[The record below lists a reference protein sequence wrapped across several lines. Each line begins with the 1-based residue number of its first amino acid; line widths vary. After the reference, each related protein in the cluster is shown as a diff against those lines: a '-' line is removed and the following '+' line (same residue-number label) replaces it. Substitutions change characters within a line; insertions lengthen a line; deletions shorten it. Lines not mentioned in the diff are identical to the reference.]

1 MAVSSNKRFLSDD
14 EKSIHEIRER
24 FLKINDD
31 RLNSVRD
38 ALSVKQR
45 QFLDIIPLLFHM
57 NDAQL
62 PGYVGENC
70 PTGIYDFLASKES
83 TDVAKKL
90 VKNYTERRTPLRE
103 YHIYALYL
111 IGSAGTIAYT
121 DKSDLDIWVCH
132 RSDLSDDDIYA
143 LQSKC
148 EKLTEWAASLNLEAN
163 FFVLTPESIR
173 EGQIET
179 MSEESSGSAQHLLL
193 IEEFYR
199 SGLLLS
205 GRIPAWW
212 LVPPEHEN
220 KYYLYLEKLLNKKI
234 ISEHDIIDFGDVTTI
249 PAAEFYG
256 AALWQLNKS
265 IGSPYKSI
273 LKLLLMES
281 YASEY
286 PNTEL
291 LCTRLKREIYDGET
305 DINKLDSYVLMIDK
319 LDQYLSKQE
328 SVNRLN
334 LARRCFYFKVHEW
347 LTNNRQQSKSR
358 SHEIMSELT
367 QRWNWSRDDL
377 ILLDSRET
385 WKIDRV
391 IEERNIL
398 VNELTYSYRLLTDL
412 ARQHTQETN
421 ISQEDLNILGRRLYS
436 AFERKAGKIE
446 LINPGISINVSERKL
461 TFVCS
466 IIDETAT
473 WLLYRNEYPAP
484 KSKNQA
490 PIKRSQN
497 LIELVAWSYFNGILG
512 DNTLSSLQ
520 SSVAGVTSQDL
531 LELIDAFKT
540 NFPNA
545 KVEKATVKQ
554 LSEPATITASALVV
568 NLGIDPLS
576 THTRNGMH
584 LTSNRSDALSFG
596 GKWQNLIQTCSSVV
610 VTSWGEIITAQY
622 GGNYALLDCLT
633 DFLSWSPLSS
643 TVTPSDVT
651 TLCFSTSYGASI
663 ARRVSQLFDDLSLY
677 FYKSKW
683 KASSRYILRVARQY
697 TILQIENDVL
707 RYDVIGNED
716 DLMKA
721 LGAPQK
727 TFSPYLF
734 DRHSNDNASLKLLQ
748 RYNKPDVIQLFYYDH
763 KGSAD
768 IYVLDENGSLYFQT
782 INYFDIPTM
791 LGHYKNFFEAAI
803 KRRHMHLNNQV
814 TEQSVHAYEMF
825 EIKQPINDSLYVDLK
840 SKPATSE
847 RHNYFNIQVIG
858 DIFSLNQDTFYLYCD
873 GKEFS
878 NLEHGKRVLVE
889 AVNYILSKRKQRERY
904 PIYITDIDAN
914 QSSSIQER
922 YVQTVQLLNY
932 KKHIELK
939 LNKTLKTL

>member
-1 MAVSSNKRFLSDD
+1 MATPSNKRFFSAD
-14 EKSIHEIRER
+14 EKSTHEIHER
-24 FLKINDD
+24 FLKVNDK
-31 RLNSVRD
+31 RLNTVRD
-38 ALSVKQR
+38 ALNARQR
-45 QFLDIIPLLFHM
+45 QFLDIIPLLFHF
-57 NDAQL
+57 NDPQL
-62 PGYVGENC
+62 PGYTGESC
-70 PTGIYDFLASKES
+70 PTGIYDFQPSKKS
-83 TDVAKKL
+83 IDAAKKL
-90 VKNYTERRTPLRE
+90 AKNYSEKRTPLRE

-132 RSDLSDDDIYA
+132 RNDLNDDEIYA

-148 EKLTEWAASLNLEAN
+148 EQLTAWAESLNLEAN

-212 LVPPEHEN
+212 LIPPEYESQ
-220 KYYLYLEKLLNKKI
+220 YYIYLEKLLNKKI

-265 IGSPYKSI
+265 IASPYKSI

-286 PNTEL
+286 PKTEL
-291 LCTRLKREIYDGET
+291 LCTRLKRKIYEGET
-305 DINKLDSYVLMIDK
+305 DIDKLDSYVLMIDK
-319 LDQYLSKQE
+319 LDHYLSQQE
-328 SVNRLN
+328 TTDRLN

-347 LTNNRQQSKSR
+347 LTNNRQRSKSR
-358 SHEIMSELT
+358 THEIMSELT
-367 QRWNWSRDDL
+367 ARWKWSRDEL

-398 VNELTYSYRLLTDL
+398 VNELTHSYRLLTEL

-436 AFERKAGKIE
+436 AFERKSGKIE

-466 IIDETAT
+466 LIDESPT
-473 WLLYRNEYPAP
+473 WMLYRNEYPAA
-484 KSKNQA
+484 KSKNQS

-497 LIELVAWSYFNGILG
+497 LIELVAWAYFNGILG

-520 SSVAGVTSQDL
+520 TSVAGISSQEL
-531 LELIDAFKT
+531 LELIDSFKT
-540 NFPNA
+540 NFPD
-545 KVEKATVKQ
+545 ATIDKSSVKQ
-554 LSEPATITASALVV
+554 LSEPASITNSVLII

-622 GGNYALLDCLT
+622 NGNYALLDCLT
-633 DFLSWSPLSS
+633 DFFSWSPVSRIQ
-643 TVTPSDVT
+643 TPAPLT
-651 TLCFSTSYGASI
+651 TLCFSPSYGASI
-663 ARRVSQLFDDLSLY
+663 ARRVNQLFDDLGLY
-677 FYKSKW
+677 FYKNKW
-683 KASSRYILRVARQY
+683 KSSARYLLRIARQY
-697 TILQIENDVL
+697 TMLQLENDVL
-707 RYDVIGNED
+707 RYDIIGNEEH
-716 DLMKA
+716 LMKA
-721 LGAPQK
+721 LGAPQQE
-727 TFSPYLF
+727 FSPYLF
-734 DRHSNDNASLKLLQ
+734 DRHSNDNAALKLLQ
-748 RYNKPDVIQLFYYDH
+748 RYNKPDIIQLFYYDH

-782 INYFDIPTM
+782 INYFDIATM

-803 KRRHMHLNNQV
+803 KRKHMHLNNQV
-814 TEQSVHAYEMF
+814 TEQSMHAYEMF

-840 SKPATSE
+840 RKPVTSE

-858 DIFSLNQDTFYLYCD
+858 DIFSLNHDTFYLYCD

-889 AVNYILSKRKQRERY
+889 AVKYILSKRKQRERY

-914 QSSSIQER
+914 QSSSLQER
-922 YVQTVQLLNY
+922 YVQTAQLLNY
-932 KKHIELK
+932 KKQIEQQ
-939 LNKTLKTL
+939 LNNTLKSL